1 MAALPMSHQVF
12 SILSALV
19 RERAGLHFEA
29 SHAPIF
35 AEKVAARATEAGFES
50 LLDYYY
56 FLRYDAAA
64 APELDRLID
73 ALVVNETYLL
83 RELSPLEVA
92 VDALQAQVASGG
104 RRPRVWC
111 AACAT
116 GDEPLTLAMMLAQ
129 RGLLADVEL
138 VASDISGQALE
149 RARTGRLGRRAI
161 RGELAPSF
169 SRWLTICDREV
180 TVDERLVR
188 AVTWHRI
195 NLIDDA
201 AVMALGTFDFIFC
214 RNVLIYFSD
223 ETARRVV
230 DRLAARLV
238 PAGALFV
245 GISESLLRLGTSLR
259 CEELNGVF
267 LYRKVS

>member
-1 MAALPMSHQVF
+1 MGVLSMSHQVF

-19 RERAGLHFEA
+19 RDRAGLHFDA
-29 SHAPIF
+29 THAPIF
-35 AEKVAARATEAGFES
+35 AEKVAARAAEAGFES

-56 FLRYDAAA
+56 YLRYDDAA

-73 ALVVNETYLL
+73 ALVVNATYLS
-83 RELSPLEVA
+83 RELPPLEVA
-92 VDALQAQVASGG
+92 VDLLQALVAAGG

-116 GDEPLTLAMMLAQ
+116 GDEPLTLAMLLAE
-129 RGLLADVEL
+129 RGLLDAVDL
-138 VASDISGQALE
+138 VASDISGQALD
-149 RARTGRLGRRAI
+149 RARTGRLLPRAI
-161 RGELAPSF
+161 RGELAPTIR
-169 SRWLTICDREV
+169 RWLTIHDREV

-188 AVTWHRI
+188 AVTWRRI

-201 AVMALGTFDFIFC
+201 AVAALGTFDIVFC

-230 DRLAARLV
+230 DRLTARLV
-238 PAGALFV
+238 PQGVLFV
-245 GISESLLRLGTSLR
+245 GISESLLRLGTPLR